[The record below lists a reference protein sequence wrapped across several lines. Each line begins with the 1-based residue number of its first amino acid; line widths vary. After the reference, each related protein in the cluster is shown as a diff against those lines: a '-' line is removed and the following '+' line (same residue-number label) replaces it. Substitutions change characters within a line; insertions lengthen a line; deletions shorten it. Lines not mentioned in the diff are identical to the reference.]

1 MKIVTTEEMR
11 DLESLCAKVGLTS
24 DVLMEKA
31 GAGVAVEVR
40 KVLGQIGG
48 RRVLILVGPG
58 NNGGD
63 GLVAARHLSEWG
75 LDVRL
80 YFGDRK
86 PDSENTQMEV
96 VRRLPFTLAS
106 DDVGFAHLAEEI
118 AGADIVVDA
127 LFGTGMNRSI
137 LGYYHSMLKKLNE
150 VRLGV
155 PHPLLVAVDLPSGLN
170 GDTGEIDEVTP
181 YADVTLTLGCPK
193 FGLFSFPGA
202 ARVGK
207 LTVID
212 IGIPFSFTESLRSEL
227 LTPEWVRTSLPSRP
241 GDANKGTFGAL
252 MVLAGSVSY
261 PGAAYLACSGALR
274 VGTGLVTL
282 AVARSI
288 QFAVA
293 AKLTEATYLPLPEI
307 QPEIQPGILQAEAAE
322 VVRSALT
329 GYNVL
334 LAGCGLGQNSAT
346 VDVLRRLFLE
356 GGTGLP
362 SSVVI
367 DADGLNFLSTERR
380 WWDKLKMET
389 VVTPHPGEMAR
400 LCGLTVAEV
409 QKDRQGIAR
418 SKAEEWQKTVVLKGA
433 YSIVA
438 TPDGR
443 MAVSPFANAGLA
455 SAGTGDV
462 LAGVIAGLLAQG
474 LSPFRAAC
482 CGVYL
487 HGEAGERVKQ
497 RIGDAGMLAGDLPGE
512 LPLVIKELR

>member
-11 DLESLCAKVGLTS
+11 DLESRCAKVGLTP

-40 KVLGQIGG
+40 KVLDQVGG

-63 GLVAARHLSEWG
+63 GLVAARHLTEWG

-86 PDSENTQMEV
+86 PDSENTQSSMERGISFV
-96 VRRLPFTLAS
+96 MAP
-106 DDVGFAHLAEEI
+106 DDTGFARLADEI
-118 AGADIVVDA
+118 ARADVVVDA
-127 LFGTGMNRSI
+127 LFGTGMKRSI
-137 LGYYHSMLKKLNE
+137 RGYYHSMLKKLNE
-150 VRLGV
+150 VKLGV
-155 PHPLLVAVDLPSGLN
+155 PRPLLVAVDLPSGLN
-170 GDTGEIDEVTP
+170 GDTGEVDEVTP

-193 FGLFSFPGA
+193 FGLFAFPGA
-202 ARVGK
+202 GRAGRRV
-207 LTVID
+207 VID
-212 IGIPFSFTESLRSEL
+212 IGIPPDLMESLRTEL
-227 LTPEWVRTSLPSRP
+227 LTPEWVRASLPSRP
-241 GDANKGTFGAL
+241 SDANKGTFGAV
-252 MVLAGSVSY
+252 MVLAGSANY

-282 AVARSI
+282 AIARSL
-288 QFAVA
+288 QLTVA

-307 QPEIQPGILQAEAAE
+307 EPGILQMEAAE
-322 VVRSALT
+322 VVRAALS
-329 GYNVL
+329 GYGVL
-334 LAGCGLGQNSAT
+334 LVGCGLGQNSAT
-346 VDVLRRLFLE
+346 ADVLRRLFLE

-367 DADGLNFLSTERR
+367 DADGLNVLCGERR
-380 WWDKLKMET
+380 WWDKLRVET

-400 LCGLTVAEV
+400 LCGLTVGEV
-409 QKDRQGIAR
+409 QKDRPGMAR

-438 TPDGR
+438 APDGR
-443 MAVSPFANAGLA
+443 LAVSPFANAGLA

-474 LSPFRAAC
+474 LSPFAAAC